1 MNDNLP
7 NTLESTAGLGLIQQ
21 ETGKHRQ
28 QLLNRTKC
36 LAFAIFAL
44 STFTDAMLTT
54 YLLRGEGIAEANPII
69 VLAMEGLPGGMFSL
83 KAGVLVAI
91 GLFWRKC
98 TASFLLLIAF
108 GMTAIS
114 FWNSILVALT
124 FP

>member
-1 MNDNLP
+1 MNVNLTD
-7 NTLESTAGLGLIQQ
+7 TLESAAGFGLSQQ
-21 ETGKHRQ
+21 ETEKQRQ
-28 QLLNRTKC
+28 QLLNQIKC
-36 LAFAIFAL
+36 IAFAIFAL

-69 VLAMEGLPGGMFSL
+69 LLAMEKLPGGMFSL
-83 KAGVLVAI
+83 KAGVLAAI
-91 GLFWRKC
+91 GFFWRKC
-98 TASFLLLIAF
+98 SASLLLLLAF